1 MGAMEKLDGAERY
14 IVTLEVLGP
23 KDEAIAKLV
32 NDALANLKKAP
43 INAVVKVSINGQ
55 KPHQNP

>member
-1 MGAMEKLDGAERY
+1 VGGMKELDGGERY

-23 KDEAIAKLV
+23 KGANIAAQVDELV
-32 NDALANLKKAP
+32 GKFKAAP

-55 KPHQNP
+55 KPGQNQ

>member
-32 NDALANLKKAP
+32 NDAVANLKKAP